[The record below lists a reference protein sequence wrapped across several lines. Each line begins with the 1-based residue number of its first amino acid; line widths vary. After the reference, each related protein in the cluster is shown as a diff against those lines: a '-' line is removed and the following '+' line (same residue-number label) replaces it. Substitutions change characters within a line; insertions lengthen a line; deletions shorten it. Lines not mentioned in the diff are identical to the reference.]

1 VDSILKK
8 LLEELEKN
16 PDEARKLAEKLI
28 SLFLVHEI
36 NQMREELT
44 KAVTSLNE
52 ATRNTQAELVKLR
65 EDFNK
70 ALIEV
75 GRRFEMHDR
84 KFDEIVKR
92 LEEHDRKFDEIV
104 KRLEEHDRK
113 FDEIVK
119 RLEEHDRKFDE
130 IVKRLEEHD
139 RKFITLEEQMRKGF
153 EETERY
159 LKYLTA
165 TLEDIKRSIGI
176 SLEYYTSNFVEMI
189 LKEKGFKDFVVGAHV
204 SLFNPNNKTFREID
218 ILCVEPLVVGEVT
231 TVLTSIE
238 NAERELNKLLDNTR
252 FVEEFFGKKHFMKL
266 LAVENTTEEV
276 LKYLKSKAKELNIT
290 LITGREVS

>member
-75 GRRFEMHDR
+75 GRRFEM
-84 KFDEIVKR
+84 
-92 LEEHDRKFDEIV
+92 HDRKFDEIV

>member
-1 VDSILKK
+1 
-8 LLEELEKN
+8 
-16 PDEARKLAEKLI
+16 
-28 SLFLVHEI
+28 
-36 NQMREELT
+36 
-44 KAVTSLNE
+44 
-52 ATRNTQAELVKLR
+52 
-65 EDFNK
+65 
-70 ALIEV
+70 
-75 GRRFEMHDR
+75 
-84 KFDEIVKR
+84 
-92 LEEHDRKFDEIV
+92 
-104 KRLEEHDRK
+104 HDRK

>member
-84 KFDEIVKR
+84 KFDEIVNNGDSGSKSMIGNLTR
-92 LEEHDRKFDEIV
+92 LSSGSKS
-104 KRLEEHDRK
+104 
-113 FDEIVK
+113 
-119 RLEEHDRKFDE
+119 
-130 IVKRLEEHD
+130 
-139 RKFITLEEQMRKGF
+139 M
-153 EETERY
+153 
-159 LKYLTA
+159 
-165 TLEDIKRSIGI
+165 IGN
-176 SLEYYTSNFVEMI
+176 L
-189 LKEKGFKDFVVGAHV
+189 
-204 SLFNPNNKTFREID
+204 
-218 ILCVEPLVVGEVT
+218 
-231 TVLTSIE
+231 
-238 NAERELNKLLDNTR
+238 
-252 FVEEFFGKKHFMKL
+252 
-266 LAVENTTEEV
+266 
-276 LKYLKSKAKELNIT
+276 
-290 LITGREVS
+290 

>member
-75 GRRFEMHDR
+75 GRRFEM
-84 KFDEIVKR
+84 
-92 LEEHDRKFDEIV
+92 
-104 KRLEEHDRK
+104 
-113 FDEIVK
+113 
-119 RLEEHDRKFDE
+119 HDRKFDE

>member
-1 VDSILKK
+1 MDSILKK

-75 GRRFEMHDR
+75 GRRFEM
-84 KFDEIVKR
+84 
-92 LEEHDRKFDEIV
+92 
-104 KRLEEHDRK
+104 
-113 FDEIVK
+113 
-119 RLEEHDRKFDE
+119 HDRKFDE

>member
-75 GRRFEMHDR
+75 GRRFEM
-84 KFDEIVKR
+84 
-92 LEEHDRKFDEIV
+92 
-104 KRLEEHDRK
+104 HDRK